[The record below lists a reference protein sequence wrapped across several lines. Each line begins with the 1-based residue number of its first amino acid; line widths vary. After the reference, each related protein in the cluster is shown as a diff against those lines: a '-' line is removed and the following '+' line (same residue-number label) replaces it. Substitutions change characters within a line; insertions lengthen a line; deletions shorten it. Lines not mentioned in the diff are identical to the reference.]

1 MEISLLS
8 TVEALLQLSMFTM
21 IGLYFI
27 FSNTLMPVL
36 SRHKGGADIMIAIN
50 KVILNPL
57 FMTGF
62 MVSVLAGVYYFI
74 DFSGA
79 KSLAGVVFFLGT
91 TLVTVLFNVPLN
103 NKLRDAS
110 EHNKAAVWDLY
121 LKKWVFWNHVR
132 TVCAVLSGFLLLV

>member
-1 MEISLLS
+1 MIEVISILE
-8 TVEALLQLSMFTM
+8 VLLQLSMLLM
-21 IGLYFI
+21 MGLYFI

-36 SRHKGGADIMIAIN
+36 SRQKGGADTMIAIN

-57 FMTGF
+57 FMAGF
-62 MVSVLAGVYYFI
+62 IVSGLAGLYYFI
-74 DFSGA
+74 SFSGA

-110 EHNKAAVWDLY
+110 ELNKAAVWELY

-132 TVCAVLSGFLLLV
+132 TLCAVLSGFLLLA